1 MTWRLTESPY
11 TPINLTGMTVE
22 FRLKEGETTL
32 LTLTSGEA
40 ATALGS
46 QLTIVSAVAGTMLL
60 KITDEE
66 TDTFRPAS
74 TGVTGIMKYVGGDGL
89 EDLLFKKAFTIEAA

>member
-46 QLTIVSAVAGTMLL
+46 QLTIVSAVAGTILL

-66 TDTFRPAS
+66 TDTFSVAS
-74 TGVTGIMKYVGGDGL
+74 DVVGVLKYVGGDGL
-89 EDLLFKKAFTIEAA
+89 EHLLFKKQFKIEAA